1 MRVTCLQENLF
12 KGLNIIGRAVA
23 SRTTLPI
30 TQNVLLETDESRLK
44 LSATNLEIAVSTWV
58 PGEIIEEGS
67 LTVPARLLSE
77 FVGALP
83 NENVNLTSEVDPYSL
98 TVNCARFD
106 ARIMGTDAV
115 EFPPL
120 PTVSSGISVQ
130 VHSKVLRKAVT
141 EVVFA
146 AATTEDRPVLTGVQ
160 MELGEG
166 KFTLAA
172 ADGFRLAVHSSPVDG
187 SISESVS
194 AIVPAKS
201 FSELN
206 RLLGDHDQ
214 LVEIRLDAD
223 RGQILFQLENTE
235 MVSQLIQGSFPNYT
249 QLIPQQWTTR
259 STVEVDGFLRTTRT
273 AAIFA
278 RDGSGI
284 VRLHLTPGSPGSL
297 HMLARADEVGENK
310 SEMDA
315 QIEGEEAKVAF
326 SSKYLIDVLNVI
338 GEQNVTVELTNPS
351 SPGVFRPLGSDN
363 YVHVIMPMFVQW

>member
-1 MRVTCLQENLF
+1 MALLRAARILAAIINLPGSFMRVTCLQENLF

-130 VHSKVLRKAVT
+130 VHSKDLRKAVT

-146 AATTEDRPVLTGVQ
+146 AATTEDRPVLT
-160 MELGEG
+160 
-166 KFTLAA
+166 
-172 ADGFRLAVHSSPVDG
+172 
-187 SISESVS
+187 I
-194 AIVPAKS
+194 
-201 FSELN
+201 
-206 RLLGDHDQ
+206 
-214 LVEIRLDAD
+214 
-223 RGQILFQLENTE
+223 
-235 MVSQLIQGSFPNYT
+235 
-249 QLIPQQWTTR
+249 
-259 STVEVDGFLRTTRT
+259 
-273 AAIFA
+273 
-278 RDGSGI
+278 
-284 VRLHLTPGSPGSL
+284 
-297 HMLARADEVGENK
+297 
-310 SEMDA
+310 
-315 QIEGEEAKVAF
+315 
-326 SSKYLIDVLNVI
+326 
-338 GEQNVTVELTNPS
+338 
-351 SPGVFRPLGSDN
+351 
-363 YVHVIMPMFVQW
+363 

>member
-1 MRVTCLQENLF
+1 MRVTCLQENLTR
-12 KGLNIIGRAVA
+12 GLNIIGRAVA

-30 TQNVLLETDESRLK
+30 TQNVLIETDESRLK

-58 PGEIIEEGS
+58 TGEIAEEGA

-77 FVGALP
+77 FVGSLP
-83 NENVNLTSEVDPYSL
+83 NENVHLTSETNPYSL
-98 TVNCARFD
+98 SLKCARFD
-106 ARIMGTDAV
+106 ARIIGTDPV
-115 EFPPL
+115 QFPPL
-120 PTVSSGISVQ
+120 PAVSSGITVQ
-130 VHSKVLRKAVT
+130 VYARVLRKAVT

-172 ADGFRLAVHSSPVDG
+172 ADGFRLAVHTSSVDTVG
-187 SISESVS
+187 SEPVS

-206 RLLGDHDQ
+206 RLLGDQDQ
-214 LVEIRLDAD
+214 SVEIRLDPD
-223 RGQILFQLENTE
+223 RGQILFRLENTE
-235 MVSQLIQGSFPNYT
+235 IVSQLIQGSFPNYA
-249 QLIPQQWTTR
+249 QLIPEQWTTR
-259 STVEVDGFLRTTRT
+259 ATVEVDGFLRNTRT

-297 HMLARADEVGENK
+297 QVLARAEEVGENK
-310 SEMDA
+310 SDMDV
-315 QIEGEEAKVAF
+315 QTEGEEAKVAF

-338 GEQNVTVELTNPS
+338 GDKNVTLELTNPS
-351 SPGVFRPLGSDN
+351 SPGVFRPLGSDG
-363 YVHVIMPMFVQW
+363 YVHVVMPMFVQW